1 MLAIF
6 WRWSVD
12 LHQAVEISLIGQGC
26 LPWLIFLVMMMPA
39 TPVGTLRRA
48 TLPALICH
56 WPPAQNAAVRP
67 AIAAIRAERSIL
79 SAQTSVCWT
88 ECFSLRLGKWL
99 PSEDVPKTVVFERSV
114 QTQRKSAKV

>member
-1 MLAIF
+1 MM
-6 WRWSVD
+6 VGP
-12 LHQAVEISLIGQGC
+12 VEHPRHRTVTALRSRQLSLS
-26 LPWLIFLVMMMPA
+26 FS
-39 TPVGTLRRA
+39 
-48 TLPALICH
+48 ALICH

-88 ECFSLRLGKWL
+88 ECFFLRLGKWL

-114 QTQRKSAKV
+114 QTQRKSAKSPL